1 MVSLVKADNNNSSK
15 AYIHILLGN
24 FQKLTDQ
31 PSKEQ
36 SGSVKLQGII
46 EGGAGEEELQAGVK
60 ELVDCIVEAGGG
72 GEGADWSHLDPLAE
86 QPGEWGPG
94 HYQPP
99 KKHLASLIR
108 PQWANNLSC
117 FLQK

>member
-15 AYIHILLGN
+15 AYIHILLEN

-36 SGSVKLQGII
+36 SGSVMLQGII

-72 GEGADWSHLDPLAE
+72 GEGEDWSNL
-86 QPGEWGPG
+86 GPKQG
-94 HYQPP
+94 SLGNGVQDISSHP
-99 KKHLASLIR
+99 KSILLHSLGPSGPIT
-108 PQWANNLSC
+108 
-117 FLQK
+117 